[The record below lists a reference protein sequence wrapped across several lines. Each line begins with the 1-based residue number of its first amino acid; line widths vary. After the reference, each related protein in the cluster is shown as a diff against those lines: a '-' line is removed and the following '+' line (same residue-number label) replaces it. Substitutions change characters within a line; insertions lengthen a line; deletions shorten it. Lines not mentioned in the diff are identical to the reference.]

1 MSAIYPYIATLLI
14 GFIIGLAFKINWLM
28 GVIPM
33 RDPVEVSDN
42 EECDRAVMAVD
53 EIINNNP
60 IK

>member
-1 MSAIYPYIATLLI
+1 MSAIYSYIATLLI
-14 GFIIGLAFKINWLM
+14 GFLIGLVFKINWLM

-33 RDPVEVSDN
+33 RDSVEVSDN

-53 EIINNNP
+53 EIINNP